1 MTKFNQCKLEIKF
14 EFGSC
19 NGKYF
24 TVVIDDNKSVKNITP
39 TDNFY
44 CTEIELPTQV
54 KLVLSGKTDGD
65 TLMDENNNI
74 VEDMYVKIAA
84 IWLDKFPLSAKYMH
98 QKIQIV
104 TLSGETHTTS
114 YFGFN
119 GTVVL
124 DYPEDNVFSQVLG
137 LNS

>member
-19 NGKYF
+19 NSKYF
-24 TVVIDDNKSVKNITP
+24 TVVIDDNKSIKTITP

-44 CTEIELPTQV
+44 CTDIELPTQV
-54 KLVLSGKTDGD
+54 KLAFSGKTDGD
-65 TLMDENNNI
+65 TLVDENNNI

-84 IWLDKFPLSAKYMH
+84 IWLDKFPLSVKYIH
-98 QKIQIV
+98 QQIQIV
-104 TLSGETHTTS
+104 TTSGETHTTS
-114 YFGFN
+114 YIGFN

-124 DYPEDNVFSQVLG
+124 DYSEDNVFSQVLS
-137 LNS
+137 LNN